1 MPVAL
6 FLCMQSINKLIR
18 WLDAFYKY
26 SFEDIS
32 ECESFLDYKVF
43 VETASLIRLIMFH
56 LVC

>member
-1 MPVAL
+1 
-6 FLCMQSINKLIR
+6 MQSINKLIR

-32 ECESFLDYKVF
+32 ECESGLDYKVF
-43 VETASLIRLIMFH
+43 VETDSLIRLIMFT